1 MTGEKK
7 DRRSLFEISNSA
19 FVESL
24 SSNNSYFDAKHIPKK
39 VSFKWRKVLHFFS
52 QATES
57 FKVKNKTRGSK
68 MMQRTIFIQI
78 ASSIVGKILDNYHER
93 LSDDPICD
101 EPQSVRAKQNLDRIG
116 NISLEEFST
125 QKYSQIDQDIVM
137 KTLSRQSNCFKS
149 LDLT

>member
-1 MTGEKK
+1 MLNIFLK
-7 DRRSLFEISNSA
+7 RL
-19 FVESL
+19 VESKTIADSL
-24 SSNNSYFDAKHIPKK
+24 SHQ
-39 VSFKWRKVLHFFS
+39 SFLLDN
-52 QATES
+52 QATR
-57 FKVKNKTRGSK
+57 VSK
-68 MMQRTIFIQI
+68 MLQRTIFIFSIQI

-93 LSDDPICD
+93 LSDDPICG

>member
-1 MTGEKK
+1 MLNIFLK
-7 DRRSLFEISNSA
+7 RL
-19 FVESL
+19 VESFL
-24 SSNNSYFDAKHIPKK
+24 LDN
-39 VSFKWRKVLHFFS
+39 
-52 QATES
+52 QAT
-57 FKVKNKTRGSK
+57 RGPK
-68 MMQRTIFIQI
+68 MIQRTIFIFSIQI

>member
-1 MTGEKK
+1 
-7 DRRSLFEISNSA
+7 
-19 FVESL
+19 
-24 SSNNSYFDAKHIPKK
+24 
-39 VSFKWRKVLHFFS
+39 
-52 QATES
+52 
-57 FKVKNKTRGSK
+57 
-68 MMQRTIFIQI
+68 MMQRTFFIFSIQI